1 MTQVNQPAGWRHIPS
16 PRRRF
21 CCRGE
26 GQDEGLAG
34 ADRFIRRQAA
44 DAWFCRNGLWANSA
58 LVTLTPSLSLLR
70 ALRLQGEGS
79 DSFSLAAFFA
89 AGEMGL

>member
-1 MTQVNQPAGWRHIPS
+1 MTLPIRCIHVFFLRLGAAQRS
-16 PRRRF
+16 
-21 CCRGE
+21 RGE

-44 DAWFCRNGLWANSA
+44 DAWFCRNGLWSNSA